1 MEQDKVEA
9 EKLKNAMAV
18 ALSKPLLELGG
29 IVTYIIEF
37 LVLIFDFMTEKI
49 NFGNFHIFLLVQ

>member
-37 LVLIFDFMTEKI
+37 LVLIFDFMTEK
-49 NFGNFHIFLLVQ
+49 NQFLEIFIFFD